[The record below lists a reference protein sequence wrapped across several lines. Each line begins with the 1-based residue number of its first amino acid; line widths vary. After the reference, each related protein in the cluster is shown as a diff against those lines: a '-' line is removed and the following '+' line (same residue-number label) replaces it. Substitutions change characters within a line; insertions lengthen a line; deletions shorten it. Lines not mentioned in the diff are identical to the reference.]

1 MPLPSEPAPRR
12 TLVVLCV
19 LCVFLSAFA
28 RNASAAEPTFTVQS
42 ADGTTATG
50 PLAELGKG
58 WSVHLGG
65 DKPAT
70 VAAGDLVCLRR
81 PDVPLP
87 PLPAREQ
94 LVFFNGDRI
103 PCRVVKLADERVTF
117 GPPAELGADKEVSA
131 PVSALALLWLAA
143 PEDADQPDR
152 VRRRLASG
160 KRARDT
166 VVLRNG
172 DALEGIVTALDADT
186 VSVEVEKKAAGVAR
200 GRVAAVAFST
210 DLATPLRPKGAFA
223 RAVLASG
230 CRVSLASAACAD
242 GKTLTGTTLFGPAVR
257 IPLDQLVSLSVF
269 QGRAVYLSDLKP
281 LKVEQVPFLGVSWPF
296 VADGSVAGRDLRT
309 GGDAYDKGLGTHS
322 ECRLTYDVSAGYDRF
337 EARVGLDDATGKE
350 GSVRVKVLVDGK
362 AQDLGGDRELTARNG
377 PWDVRVPVK
386 GAKELTLVVEF
397 GSRGD
402 VGDHVDWADARLVK

>member
-1 MPLPSEPAPRR
+1 
-12 TLVVLCV
+12 LVVLCWA
-19 LCVFLSAFA
+19 LAAGAAFA
-28 RNASAAEPTFTVQS
+28 QPTFTAQS
-42 ADGTTATG
+42 ADGTAATG
-50 PLAELGKG
+50 PLTELGKD
-58 WSVHLGG
+58 WSVKLGG

-87 PLPAREQ
+87 PLPSQEQ
-94 LVFFNGDRI
+94 LVFFNGDRV
-103 PCRVVKLADERVTF
+103 PGHLLKLADERVTF
-117 GPPAELGADKEVSA
+117 QPPAELGADKEVSV
-131 PVSALALLWLAA
+131 PVAALSLLWLAT
-143 PEDADQPDR
+143 PEGADHPDQ
-152 VRRRLASG
+152 VRRRLAGG

-166 VVLRNG
+166 VVLRNN
-172 DALEGIVTALDADT
+172 DAVEGIVTALDADN
-186 VSVEVEKKAAGVAR
+186 VSVEVEKKQVSVAR
-200 GRVAAVAFST
+200 ERVAAIAFST

-223 RAVLASG
+223 RLVLASG
-230 CRVSLASAACAD
+230 CRVSLSSAACAD
-242 GKTLTGTTLFGPAVR
+242 GKTLTGTTLFRSAVR
-257 IPLDQLVSLSVF
+257 IPLGEVVALAVF

-281 LKVEQVPFLGVSWPF
+281 RKVEQVPFLGVTWPF

-362 AQDLGGDRELTARNG
+362 PQDLGADRELTARNG

-397 GSRGD
+397 GARGD